1 MNKGRESETV
11 GSSASSAVILNQENL
26 LFENRIVP
34 EYITT
39 KSASIYLGI
48 SENALRIKVCRG
60 EISAYKFGRQLRFRL
75 TEIAN
80 LVTKK

>member
-1 MNKGRESETV
+1 MGANAAYKIVNSEP
-11 GSSASSAVILNQENL
+11 SEL
-26 LFENRIVP
+26 LFENQIVP

-39 KSASIYLGI
+39 NRAAQLLGI

-60 EISAYKFGRQLRFRL
+60 QITAHKFGRSLRFRL

-80 LVTKK
+80 LFTKKE